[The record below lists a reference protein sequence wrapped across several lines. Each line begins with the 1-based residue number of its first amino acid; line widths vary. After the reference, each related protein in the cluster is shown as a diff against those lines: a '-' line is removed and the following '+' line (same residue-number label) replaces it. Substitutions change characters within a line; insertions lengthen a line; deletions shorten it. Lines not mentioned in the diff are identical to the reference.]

1 MNRYLALAG
10 LVLAA
15 GLTACEKNAV
25 QNITEAPPAS
35 RIKFF
40 NFGVG
45 APSVNFY
52 ANDMKMTAVTSA
64 TGVESVNGVGY
75 GGTGSGGFYAGIA
88 PGTYTLSGKIS
99 AATDKDLAITSAP
112 ATITDGKYYSYYV
125 SGFYNT
131 ATKSAESFVVED
143 NFPTP
148 DPTLAYVR
156 FVNAISN
163 SAPMVLNAKST
174 VTGVTTPLGA
184 AVGYKAAGT
193 YTAIPGGVYDLT
205 VRAPGAAAD
214 AYGRTA
220 VSFNPGRVYTVA
232 SRGDI
237 TITSTT
243 AATRPQLDNTA
254 NY

>member
-25 QNITEAPPAS
+25 QDITEAPPAS

-45 APSVNFY
+45 APAVNFY
-52 ANDMKMTAVTSA
+52 ANDTKMTAVTSA
-64 TGVESVNGVGY
+64 TGVESVNGVTY
-75 GGTGSGGFYAGIA
+75 GNTGSGGFYAGIA

-112 ATITDGKYYSYYV
+112 ATISDGKYYSYYV

-131 ATKSAESFVVED
+131 TTKSAESFVVED